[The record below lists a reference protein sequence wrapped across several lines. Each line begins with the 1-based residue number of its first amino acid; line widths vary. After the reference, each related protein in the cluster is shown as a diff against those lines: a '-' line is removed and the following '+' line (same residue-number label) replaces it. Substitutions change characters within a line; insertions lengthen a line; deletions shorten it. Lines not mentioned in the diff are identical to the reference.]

1 MHMVHVQKLKPVVVT
16 RLLKLSDKIIYHWLT
31 LYKKSGL
38 KILKRRKASGRPSFL
53 TDIQKRKVRHWI
65 IGKSPTQWGLDF
77 GLWTRQIVAELIERE
92 FKISVS
98 LATVS
103 NLLAEL
109 DITPQRPLYR
119 AKERNESAIKSWLQ
133 NGLKR
138 ILKTAKRK
146 GATLLFLDEAGVH
159 SDNHGGRTWGK
170 KGKTPVVK
178 VLGKKQAIN
187 AISAVGTR
195 GEFWWDTYKG
205 RFNGDLMVVMLK
217 KLMHNRKKPVILVVD
232 NHRVHT
238 SKKVSDYVKT
248 LNGRLVLE
256 FLPSYA
262 PECNPDELV
271 WRQTKHHELNRRPL
285 KTGESLEARVRTIL
299 EGIAKNPKLVQSF
312 FKDLSVL
319 SGINIY

>member
-1 MHMVHVQKLKPVVVT
+1 MVHEQKLKPVDVT
-16 RLLKLSDKIIYHWLT
+16 RLLKLSPKIIYHWLT
-31 LYKKSGL
+31 LHKKSGL
-38 KILKRRKASGRPSFL
+38 QILKQRKASGRPPFL
-53 TDIQKRKVRHWI
+53 TDAQKKKVRHWI
-65 IGKSPTQWGLDF
+65 VGKNPTQWGLDF

-109 DITPQRPLYR
+109 NITPQRPLYR
-119 AKERNESAIKSWLQ
+119 AKERNEARINRWLKSDLP
-133 NGLKR
+133 R
-138 ILKTAKRK
+138 IIKTAKRK
-146 GATLLFLDEAGVH
+146 GRTLLFLDEAGVR

-170 KGKTPVVK
+170 KGKTPIVK
-178 VLGKKQAIN
+178 VVGKKQAVN
-187 AISAVGTR
+187 AISAVGAR

-205 RFNGDLMVVMLK
+205 RFNGDLMVTMLK
-217 KLMHNRKKPVILVVD
+217 KLMYNRKKSVVLVVD
-232 NHRVHT
+232 NHSVHT

-248 LNGRLVLE
+248 LNGKLIFE

-285 KTGESLEARVRTIL
+285 KIGESLEVRVRTIL
-299 EGIAKNPKLVQSF
+299 DEIAKKPKLVQSF
-312 FKDLSVL
+312 FKDLKRL